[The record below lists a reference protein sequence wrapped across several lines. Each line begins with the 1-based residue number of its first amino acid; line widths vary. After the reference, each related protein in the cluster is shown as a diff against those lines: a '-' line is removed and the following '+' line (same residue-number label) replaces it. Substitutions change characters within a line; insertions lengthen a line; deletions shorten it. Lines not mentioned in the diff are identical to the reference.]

1 MKGRKSLGQEGEKI
15 DLVRERKDICTET
28 HGTGTAT
35 TSHTKSHLSL
45 KLGSTVFCV
54 KCILWGFGEDL
65 GKGCPHK

>member
-65 GKGCPHK
+65 GKGCPRK